1 MLPELSEALRPP
13 PPGITPLGLKLTA
26 GAGRFEREGGS
37 SDPNIFRKSATACCP
52 VAFRPSPFRIG
63 CYRPIAAKS
72 ISCGVTFFP
81 AGMLP
86 SLQVLKSLGERCSV
100 PVIRERIFGQDY
112 AKTRASWRNNFRA
125 TSPHLMPSGFDDRF
139 RRLSGILPRLLP
151 GEIPVGKYR
160 GAPGG
165 VRKVESHNRVQ
176 NRLSLL
182 PRAL

>member
-1 MLPELSEALRPP
+1 LPGGIQAITIQDRLLQTYRREVDLMRRYVFPGGHVAL
-13 PPGITPLGLKLTA
+13 
-26 GAGRFEREGGS
+26 
-37 SDPNIFRKSATACCP
+37 
-52 VAFRPSPFRIG
+52 
-63 CYRPIAAKS
+63 
-72 ISCGVTFFP
+72 
-81 AGMLP
+81 
-86 SLQVLKSLGERCSV
+86 LKSLGERCSV